1 MLTLNLKVMKAL
13 VFACM
18 FFVAAI
24 GYSQDNK
31 PTFKVENGLVKA
43 TYYYEDGSVQMQ
55 GFFKNKKLEGK
66 WTMFD
71 VKGNRIQT
79 GYYKDGKKV
88 NTWFVWNKDSLKE
101 ISYNNNAIVNVN
113 VWKHDAIIV
122 AK

>member
-1 MLTLNLKVMKAL
+1 MLTLNLKVMKTL

-18 FFVAAI
+18 LCIAAI

-43 TYYYEDGSVQMQ
+43 TYYYEDGSILMQ

-71 VKGNRIQT
+71 VKGNKIQT

-88 NTWFVWNKDSLKE
+88 NTWFVWDKKSLKE
-101 ISYNNNAIVNVN
+101 ISYDNNAIVNVN
-113 VWKHDAIIV
+113 VWKHDAVIV

>member
-1 MLTLNLKVMKAL
+1 MKTL

-55 GFFKNKKLEGK
+55 GFFKNKKLTGK

-71 VKGNRIQT
+71 VKGNKIQT

-88 NTWFVWNKDSLKE
+88 NTWFVWNKNSLKE
-101 ISYNNNAIVNVN
+101 ISYNDNAIVNVN
-113 VWKHDAIIV
+113 VWKHDAVIV